1 MNRLTVGRTGHNT
14 GSNGCREHTMSDTS
28 ERKPDE
34 ASSDADTAEAKKSE
48 GREPSLQEHHD
59 PGTEA
64 DSASGGPAE

>member
-1 MNRLTVGRTGHNT
+1 
-14 GSNGCREHTMSDTS
+14 MSDTS

-48 GREPSLQEHHD
+48 DREPSLQEHHD